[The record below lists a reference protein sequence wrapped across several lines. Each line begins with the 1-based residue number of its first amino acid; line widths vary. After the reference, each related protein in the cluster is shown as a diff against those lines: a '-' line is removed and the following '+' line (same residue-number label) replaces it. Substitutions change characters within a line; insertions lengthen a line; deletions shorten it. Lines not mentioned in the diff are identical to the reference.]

1 MRRGVDATEAT
12 EATEATGEARCAR
25 FPRPARPRAKRH
37 AGGATRLCARS
48 ASWTNAVPALAGRT
62 EMDIEMDE
70 IPTAA
75 AQPSQDE
82 VCVPLVP
89 LRARFAS
96 LPRSAHVARVPAR
109 DSDAPMLR

>member
-12 EATEATGEARCAR
+12 EATEASRVKPGVLAFLRRALARSAAPEAHAR
-25 FPRPARPRAKRH
+25 GVRGGPA
-37 AGGATRLCARS
+37 AGGSTRLCARS

-82 VCVPLVP
+82 VCVTLVP

-96 LPRSAHVARVPAR
+96 LALGPHT
-109 DSDAPMLR
+109 